1 MKKRQ
6 LMKLAGILWMFA
18 GVMVS
23 NIGIKAYSNL
33 GSSALIYLPG
43 NFIIFSLF
51 FFKNFSPLVD
61 KNRER
66 IFSLDQNQVKIW
78 RFLDKKS
85 YLIMAGMMTYGIYD
99 VIGKGQ
105 ETISIGAISGFSGIG
120 HLLLGVGLVWTW
132 VKIQKAISLEKS
144 VQA

>member
-51 FFKNFSPLVD
+51 FFKIFSPLVD

-66 IFSLDQNQVKIW
+66 IFSLDQNRVKIW

-85 YLIMAGMMTYGIYD
+85 YLIMAGMMSFGI
-99 VIGKGQ
+99 VLRKF
-105 ETISIGAISGFSGIG
+105 T
-120 HLLLGVGLVWTW
+120 HLPDLFFFIFYLGLGPALFLAG
-132 VKIQKAISLEKS
+132 VKYFYKEIKERRLEN
-144 VQA
+144 A